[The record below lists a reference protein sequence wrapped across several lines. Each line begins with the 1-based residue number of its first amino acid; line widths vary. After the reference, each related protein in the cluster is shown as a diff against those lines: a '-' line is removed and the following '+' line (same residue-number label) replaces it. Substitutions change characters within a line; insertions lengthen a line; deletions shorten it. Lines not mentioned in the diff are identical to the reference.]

1 MIHFDNHAFKG
12 FDRSLKGLFDL
23 LSDMGEQVEALIA
36 LLPAGLESADAEA
49 HAEAKLI
56 DKSINDAEVETD
68 RAVADIVGKFN
79 PLAEELRFILGSVKV
94 AGALERLA
102 DRMKNCS
109 KRLAKIPHPLDGE
122 IKQSLTNA
130 ITALRPMVSQSLSQV
145 VDYKPEISIEL
156 LRLGAEVQRSYR
168 QILLRLN
175 ALKLNADDTHHIL
188 LVAKNLDQ
196 ASDMAIEIMKIG
208 HYVNLGSKYEKVS

>member
-1 MIHFDNHAFKG
+1 MIHFDKHAFKG
-12 FDRSLKGLFDL
+12 FDSSLKELFDL
-23 LSDMGEQVEALIA
+23 LCDMSEHVEALIG
-36 LLPAGLESADAEA
+36 LLPAGLESANAEA
-49 HAEAKLI
+49 HAEAKAI
-56 DKSINDAEVETD
+56 DKLINDAEIETD

-79 PLAEELRFILGSVKV
+79 PIGEELRFILGSVKV

-109 KRLAKIPHPLDGE
+109 KRLAKIPHPLDAE
-122 IKQSLTNA
+122 IKHALTNSINALKPMVPQSLE
-130 ITALRPMVSQSLSQV
+130 QV
-145 VDYKPEISIEL
+145 VDYKPEASIEL

-168 QILLRLN
+168 QVLLRLN
-175 ALKLNADDTHHIL
+175 HLKLGADDTHHIL

-208 HYVNLGSKYEKVS
+208 HYVNLGAKYEKVS